1 MKELRKVRWF
11 KDSGMKNVVRKYGCL
26 ILMFC
31 AAFLTGL
38 TTGAVPVA
46 AARTVQIT
54 YSGQTVDSFNG
65 VEAKYIPGTG
75 NSNSG
80 TYSCAGYVKAYYKA
94 IYGVDV
100 YNLLTGKTP
109 QASGH
114 SFSRITSGFQ
124 AGDIVYHTNSAG
136 SGHWAIAKAVNGDQ
150 ITLIEQNWKWKS
162 GGRTYASVERVVS
175 PGSTANLAVY
185 RMDGAGAQTN
195 QEQQNDILSSPVAE
209 LLFDAT
215 YYANCYSDL
224 RNAFGADEAAL
235 RNHYISCGIKEGRT
249 ASPIFDPKWYLA
261 NNSDVADAF
270 GASNY
275 EMAFTHFCAFGLSE
289 GRQGS
294 SVFDV
299 KYYLNSYSDLKN
311 AFGTDYISAAR
322 HFLTN
327 GISELRQGSSQFSLK
342 VYSESN
348 PDVARTFSNPRDR
361 ICHFVEYVYY
371 GTEKHRIYI

>member
-136 SGHWAIAKAVNGDQ
+136 SG
-150 ITLIEQNWKWKS
+150 
-162 GGRTYASVERVVS
+162 
-175 PGSTANLAVY
+175 
-185 RMDGAGAQTN
+185 
-195 QEQQNDILSSPVAE
+195 
-209 LLFDAT
+209 
-215 YYANCYSDL
+215 
-224 RNAFGADEAAL
+224 
-235 RNHYISCGIKEGRT
+235 
-249 ASPIFDPKWYLA
+249 
-261 NNSDVADAF
+261 
-270 GASNY
+270 
-275 EMAFTHFCAFGLSE
+275 
-289 GRQGS
+289 
-294 SVFDV
+294 
-299 KYYLNSYSDLKN
+299 
-311 AFGTDYISAAR
+311 
-322 HFLTN
+322 
-327 GISELRQGSSQFSLK
+327 QFSLK